1 MEANSFTVQL
11 DEIRQ
16 EEFYGLAAS
25 YSAIVIQHEILPAS
39 TSLLERFK
47 WPLIGSL
54 AAIAL
59 IVILTSAFC
68 LLKNHSNS
76 GVSVNINNAA
86 YSSHDSP
93 VCTEAIVNQA
103 NPIIIPSCPAAIEI
117 QDDAPVQDTP
127 PDYYSTVDIKA
138 ILAISPRDRN
148 AFERRAVTQHM
159 AKLEENPLPQNQ
171 A

>member
-1 MEANSFTVQL
+1 MEQKFEEAKININSTVFVKSKINS
-11 DEIRQ
+11 ET
-16 EEFYGLAAS
+16 S
-25 YSAIVIQHEILPAS
+25 ILPAS

-59 IVILTSAFC
+59 IIILTSAIC

-86 YSSHDSP
+86 TSSNDSP
-93 VCTEAIVNQA
+93 VCTEAVVNQA
-103 NPIIIPSCPAAIEI
+103 NPVIIPSCPAAVEI
-117 QDDAPVQDTP
+117 QDDAPVQDAP

-138 ILAISPRDRN
+138 ILAIPTQDRN